1 MVDYV
6 SKWVEAIPCR
16 KASTEESITMIKNV
30 IFPRFGTPRIVIS
43 DGGTHFTGKNFKKC
57 LSKLGIEHR
66 VSTAYH
72 PQTNGQAETSNR
84 QLKSILNKTIEKG
97 GKDWSKKLDRALW
110 AYRTAFK
117 TPIGMTPYHFVYGK
131 ACHLPV
137 ELEHKAYWAIKEMNL
152 DLDAAVVKRRIH
164 ISELE
169 ELRLKAYENASIYK
183 KRIKRSYDKRL
194 KKKEFKEG
202 DKVLLYNS
210 RFKSFGKGK
219 LQSKW
224 DGPYVV
230 HLVFSNGAVTI
241 MDINGDQFVVNGQRL
256 KVYYEP
262 DVVPLH
268 HVDVFTMEEE
278 PERPT

>member
-1 MVDYV
+1 
-6 SKWVEAIPCR
+6 
-16 KASTEESITMIKNV
+16 
-30 IFPRFGTPRIVIS
+30 
-43 DGGTHFTGKNFKKC
+43 
-57 LSKLGIEHR
+57 
-66 VSTAYH
+66 
-72 PQTNGQAETSNR
+72 
-84 QLKSILNKTIEKG
+84 
-97 GKDWSKKLDRALW
+97 
-110 AYRTAFK
+110 
-117 TPIGMTPYHFVYGK
+117 MTPYQFVYGK

-152 DLDAAVVKRRIH
+152 DLDAAVVKRRIQ

-183 KRIKRSYDKRL
+183 ERIKRWYDKRL

-210 RFKSFGKGK
+210 RFKTFGKGK

-230 HLVFSNGAVTI
+230 HSVFSNGAVTI

-278 PERPT
+278 PERPA